1 MFNKCQYYGCFGQ
14 LLKRIRN
21 HAAMMEYVRSVWIL
35 AAMLIVGLHAAGQRA
50 DMGFFNRIK
59 LHTDINIMCKASADS
74 IGWITYEGIEDGNDD
89 VVAVVNNKAMT
100 IYKKEAAEELPDT
113 VYVFYPE
120 LRSVENAYEATLAID
135 SLHTENKFKAVLQ
148 GNGKI
153 TIGYLQAKEA
163 ELAVV
168 TGNGVITVD
177 RGNCHKVKARI
188 VGTGQINMSG
198 LISEETSLRCLG
210 TGAIDCPQTNVVRV
224 KGLGATRIYYTGNPK
239 IKRRGN
245 ARILKTDD

>member
-1 MFNKCQYYGCFGQ
+1 MFNKCQYYDCFGQ

-21 HAAMMEYVRSVWIL
+21 HAAKMEYVRSVWIL
-35 AAMLIVGLHAAGQRA
+35 AAMLFVGLHAAGQRA

-74 IGWITYEGIEDGNDD
+74 IGWITYEGIEDGND
-89 VVAVVNNKAMT
+89 VVAVVNNKVIT

-163 ELAVV
+163 ELSVL

-177 RGNCHKVKARI
+177 GGNCHKVKARI

-198 LISEETSLRCLG
+198 LISDETMLRCFG
-210 TGAIDCPQTNVVRV
+210 TGSIDCPQTQNIKIR
-224 KGLGATRIYYTGNPK
+224 GLGTTKIYYTGNPK
-239 IKRRGN
+239 IKRKGN
-245 ARILKTDD
+245 ARIIKVDD